1 MILKFLKLLL
11 EWSPVL
17 LEGIRRWDA
26 DRNAKLVVEESER
39 AVEREIAQR
48 GYEAGKA
55 ELVRLK
61 AEDLLLKRAIA
72 EMEGFH

>member
-1 MILKFLKLLL
+1 MILKLLKLLL

-17 LEGIRRWDA
+17 LDGIRRWDA
-26 DRNAKLVVEESER
+26 EKNARLVVEESER

-48 GYEAGKA
+48 NLEEGKE

-61 AEDLLLKRAIA
+61 AADELLKRRIA
-72 EMEGFH
+72 ELEGFR